1 MTKPWSGIKP
11 KRQANAKANPTM
23 ARRIV
28 IIGANASGVEAAS
41 AARKKDRTAEITL
54 VTQEKNAG
62 YSRCGLPFVIGGQIA
77 NFKDLIVY
85 PPAYFQM
92 LKLNLRTETKATAIN
107 TKDKTVT
114 IQIKEGTTETLP
126 YDSLVIATG
135 ADSFMPP
142 IKGKEKQ
149 GILSLRGIED
159 GEKIEAAV
167 RAGAKSAVIMGAGLI
182 GLEVGVGL
190 IERGLKVA
198 VVEMLPQILP
208 QLLDADMAKLVQQ
221 HLEEKGM
228 RILLGKGV
236 EEFLGEDKV
245 TAVKAGDDVIEADLF
260 ISAFGVRA
268 NTKLAVEAGIPL
280 GESKAIK
287 TNGRMETDVKDVYA
301 VGDCA
306 EAPNIVTHRPMCA
319 QLGTIAVRQ
328 GKVAGANAGGDYSL
342 FSGVLASA
350 VTRLFEIE
358 AGNTGLTETAAQR
371 NRIEVVTG
379 AISSKTKA
387 DYFPGAKPIKVKLV
401 VEKESQRIIG
411 AQVIGGEE
419 VTQRIN
425 CLSFAI
431 QQGMTVREL
440 AKADTAYAP
449 PLCET
454 WEPMVLA
461 AEMVLM
467 KLR

>member
-1 MTKPWSGIKP
+1 
-11 KRQANAKANPTM
+11 M

-28 IIGANASGVEAAS
+28 IVGANASGVEAAS

-54 VTQEKNAG
+54 ITQEKTAG

-77 NFKDLIVY
+77 SFKDLIVY

-92 LKLNLRTETKATAIN
+92 LKLNLKTETKVTAVN

-114 IQIKEGTTETLP
+114 TVDEASVTETLQ
-126 YDSLVIATG
+126 YDSLVLATG
-135 ADSFMPP
+135 ADAFTPP
-142 IKGKEKQ
+142 IKGREKQ
-149 GILSLRGIED
+149 GILSLRTLED
-159 GEKIEAAV
+159 GEKILEAV
-167 RAGAKSAVIMGAGLI
+167 QNGAKSAVIMGAGLI
-182 GLEVGVGL
+182 GLETGVAL
-190 IERGLKVA
+190 IERGLKVT

-208 QLLDADMAKLVQQ
+208 QMLDADMAKMIQETLQ
-221 HLEEKGM
+221 EKGM
-228 RILLGKGV
+228 RILTGKAV
-236 EEFLGEDKV
+236 EEFLGDKKV
-245 TAVKAGDDVIEADLF
+245 TAIMAGGEKIEADLF

-268 NTKLAVEAGIPL
+268 NTKLAVDADIPL

-287 TNGRMETDVKDVYA
+287 TNARMETDVKDVYA

-306 EAPNIVTHRPMCA
+306 EALNIVTHKPVCA
-319 QLGTIAVRQ
+319 QLGTVAVRQ
-328 GKVAGANAGGDYSL
+328 GKVAGANAAGDYAQ
-342 FSGVLASA
+342 FTGVLASA
-350 VTRLFEIE
+350 VTRLFDIE
-358 AGNTGLTETAAQR
+358 AGVTGLTEAAAQR
-371 NRIEVVTG
+371 AKMEVVTG
-379 AISSKTKA
+379 TISSKTKA
-387 DYFPGAKPIKVKLV
+387 DYYPNALPIKVKLV
-401 VEKESQRIIG
+401 VEKETQRIVG
-411 AQVIGGEE
+411 AQIIGGEE

-425 CLSFAI
+425 AISFAI
-431 QQGMTVREL
+431 QKQMTVREL

>member
-1 MTKPWSGIKP
+1 
-11 KRQANAKANPTM
+11 M
-23 ARRIV
+23 ARRIIV
-28 IIGANASGVEAAS
+28 IGANAAGVEAAS

-54 VTQEKNAG
+54 ITQEKTAG
-62 YSRCGLPFVIGGQIA
+62 YSRCGLPFVIGGQIPS
-77 NFKDLIVY
+77 FHDLIVY
-85 PPAYFQM
+85 SPAYFQM
-92 LKLNLRTETKATAIN
+92 LKLNLRNETKATAIN
-107 TKDKTVT
+107 TKEKAVTVVDKA
-114 IQIKEGTTETLP
+114 GATEVLP

-142 IKGKEKQ
+142 IKGREKQ

-159 GEKIEAAV
+159 GENIDAAV
-167 RAGAKSAVIMGAGLI
+167 KAGAKSAVIMGAGLI
-182 GLEVGVGL
+182 GLEAGVAL
-190 IERGLKVA
+190 IERGLTVT

-208 QLLDADMAKLVQQ
+208 QLLDADMAKLVQE
-221 HLEEKGM
+221 HLQEKGM
-228 RILLGKGV
+228 RILISKGV

-245 TAVKAGDDVIEADLF
+245 TAIMAGGEKIEADLF

-268 NTKLAVEAGIPL
+268 NTKLAVDAGIPL
-280 GESKAIK
+280 GETRAIK
-287 TNGRMETDVKDVYA
+287 TNARMETDVKDVYA

-306 EAPNIVTHRPMCA
+306 EAPNIITHRPTCA

-328 GKVAGANAGGDYSL
+328 GKVAGANAGGDYAQ
-342 FSGVLASA
+342 FTGILASA

-358 AGNTGLTETAAQR
+358 AGATGISETAAAR

-379 AISSKTKA
+379 TISSKTKA
-387 DYFPGAKPIKVKLV
+387 DYYPTAKPIKVKLI

-411 AQVIGGEE
+411 VQIVGGEE

-425 CLSFAI
+425 AISFAI
-431 QQGMTVREL
+431 QKQMTVREL

-461 AEMVLM
+461 AELVLM

>member
-1 MTKPWSGIKP
+1 
-11 KRQANAKANPTM
+11 M
-23 ARRIV
+23 ARRILV
-28 IIGANASGVEAAS
+28 IGANASGVEAAS
-41 AARKKDRTAEITL
+41 AARKKDRTAEIIL

-85 PPAYFQM
+85 PPAFFQM
-92 LKLNLRTETKATAIN
+92 LKLNLRTETKANAIN
-107 TKDKTVT
+107 IKEKTVT
-114 IQIKEGTTETLP
+114 ITTMEGENEVLP

-135 ADSFMPP
+135 ADSFIPP

-159 GEKIEAAV
+159 GEKIQAAV
-167 RAGAKSAVIMGAGLI
+167 QAGAKSAIIMGAGLI
-182 GLEVGVGL
+182 GLEVGVAL
-190 IERGLKVA
+190 MEKGLKVT

-208 QLLDADMAKLVQQ
+208 QLLDADMAKQVQE
-221 HLEEKGM
+221 HLEGKGM
-228 RILLGKGV
+228 RILISKGV

-245 TAVKAGDDVIEADLF
+245 IAIKAGGETIEADLF

-268 NTKLAVEAGIPL
+268 NTKLAVDAGIPL
-280 GESKAIK
+280 GPTRAIK
-287 TNGRMETDVKDVYA
+287 TNARMETDVKDVYA

-306 EAPNIVTHRPMCA
+306 EAPNIITHQPMCA

-328 GKVAGANAGGDYSL
+328 GKVAGINAAGDYSQ
-342 FSGVLASA
+342 FGGILASA

-358 AGNTGLTETAAQR
+358 AGNTGLTETSAAR
-371 NRIEVVTG
+371 NRMEVVTG
-379 AISSKTKA
+379 VISSKTKA
-387 DYFPGAKPIKVKLV
+387 DYFPGAKPIKIKLV
-401 VEKESQRIIG
+401 VEKESQHIVG
-411 AQVIGGEE
+411 GQVIGGEE

-431 QQGMTVREL
+431 QKGMTVREL

>member
-1 MTKPWSGIKP
+1 
-11 KRQANAKANPTM
+11 
-23 ARRIV
+23 
-28 IIGANASGVEAAS
+28 
-41 AARKKDRTAEITL
+41 
-54 VTQEKNAG
+54 
-62 YSRCGLPFVIGGQIA
+62 
-77 NFKDLIVY
+77 
-85 PPAYFQM
+85 
-92 LKLNLRTETKATAIN
+92 
-107 TKDKTVT
+107 
-114 IQIKEGTTETLP
+114 
-126 YDSLVIATG
+126 
-135 ADSFMPP
+135 
-142 IKGKEKQ
+142 
-149 GILSLRGIED
+149 
-159 GEKIEAAV
+159 
-167 RAGAKSAVIMGAGLI
+167 
-182 GLEVGVGL
+182 
-190 IERGLKVA
+190 
-198 VVEMLPQILP
+198 
-208 QLLDADMAKLVQQ
+208 MAKQVQE
-221 HLEEKGM
+221 HLELKGM
-228 RILLGKGV
+228 RILTSKGV

-245 TAVKAGDDVIEADLF
+245 TAVKAGGETIEADLF

-268 NTKLAVEAGIPL
+268 NTKLAVDAGIPL
-280 GESKAIK
+280 GESRAIK

-306 EAPNIVTHRPMCA
+306 EAPNIITHRPMCA

-328 GKVAGANAGGDYSL
+328 GKVAGANAGGDYSQ
-342 FSGVLASA
+342 FSGILASA
-350 VTRLFEIE
+350 VTMLFEIE
-358 AGNTGLTETAAQR
+358 AGNTGLTETAAAR

-387 DYFPGAKPIKVKLV
+387 DYFPGAKSIKVKLV

-411 AQVIGGEE
+411 GQVIGGEE

-431 QQGMTVREL
+431 QMGMTVREL

>member
-1 MTKPWSGIKP
+1 MV
-11 KRQANAKANPTM
+11 
-23 ARRIV
+23 RRIIV
-28 IIGANASGVEAAS
+28 VGANASGVEAAS

-54 VTQEKNAG
+54 ITQEKNAG

-77 NFKDLIVY
+77 SFHDLIVY

-92 LKLNLRTETKATAIN
+92 LKLNLRTETKANSIN
-107 TKDKTVT
+107 TKEKTVSIT
-114 IQIKEGTTETLP
+114 TKEGAAETLP

-159 GEKIEAAV
+159 GEKIAAAV
-167 RAGAKSAVIMGAGLI
+167 KAGAKSAVIMGAGLI

-190 IERGLKVA
+190 MEKGLKVT

-208 QLLDADMAKLVQQ
+208 QLLDADMAKQVQE
-221 HLEEKGM
+221 HLEGKGM
-228 RILLGKGV
+228 HILISKGV
-236 EEFLGEDKV
+236 EEFLGDDKV
-245 TAVKAGDDVIEADLF
+245 TAIKAGGEVIEADLF

-268 NTKLAVEAGIPL
+268 NTKLAVDAGIPL
-280 GESKAIK
+280 GPSRAIK
-287 TNGRMETDVKDVYA
+287 TNARMETDVKDVYA

-306 EAPNIVTHRPMCA
+306 EAPNIITHQPMCA

-328 GKVAGANAGGDYSL
+328 GKVAGTNAGGDYSQ

-358 AGNTGLTETAAQR
+358 AGNTGLTETAAAR

-411 AQVIGGEE
+411 GQVVGGEE

-431 QQGMTVREL
+431 QKGMTVREL